1 LRTAFRAAEFGLEA
15 IRRSPERNPMATAV
29 TAISSW
35 SRRRDAIRRYS
46 TSIASQGA
54 LSAFSFLLSLLMLRV
69 MDVEDFGVFSL
80 VIVVANLFTGV
91 TNALA
96 ATPLTVYAPALDS
109 RRERTRM
116 EATLSAANGALC
128 LGLTAVTAVGGY
140 LYRAEIGFAL
150 VCAAFVATFCLRH
163 YWRVFAFA
171 RRRPE
176 VALSTDLLYVAT
188 GVAALGAT
196 TVATKG
202 SFGVDLAFAVLS
214 AVNVASMA
222 GIGRSLAIGIRL
234 PLRRFMPATYRRV
247 WDECGWSLLGVVT
260 TAVQTQAH
268 SFVVSAFAGPAA
280 YAPLAAGNAL
290 FGPMRMTVVAW
301 QMVAR
306 PDFAAAIARNDE
318 ARVWRSIKVS
328 TALFLAGNAIFIVC
342 LYGLWDLVE
351 SQLFRQK
358 YAGQPMFLIVAL
370 WGAIATV
377 TAVRGILSGAMQ
389 AYRTFRPLAMS
400 TVYGGALSL
409 AIAVALFFAFDP
421 AASLIG
427 VLVGEVFTLAYLMRL
442 NRRRSAGP

>member
-1 LRTAFRAAEFGLEA
+1 MAAA
-15 IRRSPERNPMATAV
+15 ASVVSTR
-29 TAISSW
+29 

-54 LSAFSFLLSLLMLRV
+54 LSAFSFLLGLLMLRV

-80 VIVVANLFTGV
+80 VLVAANLFTGI

-96 ATPLTVYAPALDS
+96 ATPLTVYAPALES

-116 EATLSAANGALC
+116 EATLSAANGTLC
-128 LGLTAVTAVGGY
+128 VGLTGLTAAGCY
-140 LYRAEIGFAL
+140 LYRPEAGFAL
-150 VCAAFVATFCLRH
+150 ACAAYVSTFCLRH

-171 RRRPE
+171 RGRPE
-176 VALSTDLLYVAT
+176 VALATDLLYVAI
-188 GVAALGAT
+188 GIAALGAIT
-196 TVATKG
+196 LATNG
-202 SFGVDLAFAVLS
+202 SFGVDLAFAVL
-214 AVNVASMA
+214 AVVNVTSMF
-222 GIGRSLAIGIRL
+222 GLGRSLAIGIRL

-247 WDECGWSLLGVVT
+247 WDECGWGLLGVIT

-268 SFVVSAFAGPAA
+268 SFVVSSFAGPAA
-280 YAPLAAGNAL
+280 FAPLAAGNAL

-318 ARVWRSIKVS
+318 ARVWRSIRVS

-342 LYGLWDLVE
+342 LYGLWDHIE
-351 SQLFRQK
+351 SHLFRQK

-377 TAVRGILSGAMQ
+377 TAVRGVLSGAMQ
-389 AYRTFRPLAMS
+389 AFHAFRPLAMS
-400 TVYGGALSL
+400 TVYGGGLSL
-409 AIAVALFFAFDP
+409 AVAVALFFAFDP

-427 VLVGEVFTLAYLMRL
+427 VLAGEIFTLAYLVRL
-442 NRRRSAGP
+442 NVRRSEAS